1 VIRFKTI
8 GLTGGIA
15 SGKSSVAQILKRKDI
30 TVINA
35 DDISHQAIEPGNQAY
50 FEVVKEFGAAILEVG
65 GKIDRK
71 KLGKIVF
78 SNNQARQKLESII
91 HPVVIQT
98 IREWITRSQKN
109 GLKLLVVEVPLLFEV
124 GIEDLFDLIWVVSI
138 SSLEQFRRL
147 QERDGLSGEEAN
159 RRMAVQLPMAFKES
173 KADVVIYNNQG
184 LTELENQVIQLLKIV
199 E

>member
-1 VIRFKTI
+1 MEFKTI

-15 SGKSSVAQILKRKDI
+15 SGKSCVARILKRMDV

-35 DDISHQAIEPGNQAY
+35 DDISRQAVEPGNPAY
-50 FEVVKEFGAAILEVG
+50 FEVVKEFGAGIVENG

-71 KLGKIVF
+71 KLGQIVF
-78 SNNQARQKLESII
+78 CDDQARQKLESII
-91 HPVVIQT
+91 HPMVIQT

-109 GLKLLVVEVPLLFEV
+109 GLKLLVVEAPLLFEAGV
-124 GIEDLFDLIWVVSI
+124 QDLFDVIWVVST
-138 SSLEQFRRL
+138 SSVEQFRRL
-147 QERDGLSGEEAN
+147 KERDGLSGEEAG
-159 RRMAVQLPMAFKES
+159 RRIAAQFPMAFKEG

-184 LTELENQVIQLLKIV
+184 LTELETQVIQLLKTV